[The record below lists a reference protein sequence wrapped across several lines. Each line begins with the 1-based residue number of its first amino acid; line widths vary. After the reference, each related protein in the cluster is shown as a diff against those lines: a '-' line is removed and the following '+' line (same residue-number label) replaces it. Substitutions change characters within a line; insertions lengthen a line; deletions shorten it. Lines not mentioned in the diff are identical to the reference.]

1 MDLPL
6 NSVLFSDFYEKAN
19 LQKLKTDSKLLD
31 ESFAL
36 ALHSNLNDLNKG
48 ESSKQPIEYYDED
61 ESFALVLHNSLNDIN
76 KGETSKQPIEYYD
89 EDESFALVLHN
100 SLNDLNKGETSKQPI
115 EYYDEDE
122 FFALALHNS
131 LNITEINSLNKKESE
146 IKTNCGDAA
155 AKRLEEYKLKNKPIR
170 RK

>member
-6 NSVLFSDFYEKAN
+6 NSVLFSDFYEKTN
-19 LQKLKTDSKLLD
+19 LQKLETDSKLLD

-48 ESSKQPIEYYDED
+48 ESSKQPIEYYDDD
-61 ESFALVLHNSLNDIN
+61 EYLALALHSNLNDLNKGESSKQPIKYYDDEYLALALHNSLNDTD
-76 KGETSKQPIEYYD
+76 KGKSSKQPIEYYD
-89 EDESFALVLHN
+89 DDDEYL
-100 SLNDLNKGETSKQPI
+100 
-115 EYYDEDE
+115 
-122 FFALALHNS
+122 ALALHNS
-131 LNITEINSLNKKESE
+131 LNDTEINSVKRKESE
-146 IKTNCGDAA
+146 IKTHCGDAA